1 MSIDKL
7 YSCILADP
15 PWRYNDQGTRLSPSY
30 EGKQKKS
37 GREYE
42 TMSLEDICALGP
54 GVKAMSADNA
64 LLLLWV
70 PNPLINTHPWPVIES
85 WGFHFSTFIPWTKA
99 RWDAKQERYIY
110 NIGGGHSVRSCAE
123 SLLVCSKG
131 KISSIIKSP
140 RNVPGAIIAPSPR
153 RKDSR
158 GVRHSAKPDE
168 QYELAERLV
177 DGNYCEM
184 FARQTRENWDAI
196 GDGINGVD
204 IRETLGVIPWSTV
217 QSVHNM
223 DLLNHCTNS
232 TKTISLDALGV

>member
-1 MSIDKL
+1 VSIDKL

-158 GVRHSAKPDE
+158 GVRHSAKPEE
-168 QYELAERLV
+168 QYLLAERLV
-177 DGNYCEM
+177 DGPFCEL
-184 FARQTRENWDAI
+184 FARETREHWTSI
-196 GDGINGVD
+196 GNGIDNRD
-204 IRETLGVIPWSTV
+204 IREVLGVIPCSV
-217 QSVHNM
+217 QSVSFTG
-223 DLLNHCTNS
+223 DSTRPCTNS
-232 TKTISLDALGV
+232 TQTILLDALGV